1 MRILEDM
8 WLLLNH
14 GFWYGAVQ
22 PWISSIT
29 YLSSWMCHQQLWRT
43 PNYVP
48 PLHCELCLAQWAAQD
63 DHDHTIIPLHI
74 FLWIFFWFLCLIWCV
89 WFCRFSFLVCTCAR
103 YMCICV
109 WNCYICNFVMSWQVI
124 EDLMTFR
131 EQVLRVIMDLGS
143 TVVTLLVNYISWT
156 FEPLLSSVKCIN
168 LF

>member
-14 GFWYGAVQ
+14 GFWYGTAQ
-22 PWISSIT
+22 PWISSIA

-48 PLHCELCLAQWAAQD
+48 PLHCELCLAQWTAQD

-74 FLWIFFWFLCLIWCV
+74 FLWNFFWFLCLIWCV

-109 WNCYICNFVMSWQVI
+109 RNCYICNFVMSWQVI

-143 TVVTLLVNYISWT
+143 TVITLLVNYILNLWT
-156 FEPLLSSVKCIN
+156 FVLLLQVY
-168 LF
+168 